1 MRTQSTPGGR
11 RARVCAGSPDTQ
23 QVALAMDEWMERR
36 PPVQGESSLGNGGM
50 LLRYAADP
58 QKPSAPRNE
67 AFFMSHPGLLVAAL
81 TVDPQLEAQAGG
93 PPSAER
99 VAAQLAAPPIGM
111 LTDIWQ
117 DADGSAFIERAG
129 HLHLAGADGRW
140 TPLRALVMR
149 NAPTLQMI
157 GRQADGAVYVHD
169 GRQLWRAHATMASA
183 APIAQIPPGS
193 VVRVDANGAAQELH
207 DGCLTS
213 HATNTPSR
221 TVELWRPRA
230 AGPGFEPSPAMPV
243 DLLPLPGGIGDEA
256 LILDDKGRVYHADL
270 SGSGSIQAQRLELPK
285 GRQHQDGWV
294 VTRMGLAADDTVHLL
309 LENEQ
314 GRRAVL
320 QRPPGQDVFSP
331 AYLLD
336 QPMLLIRADGL
347 HAPADSEVS
356 EPVLLD
362 GHARLG
368 HIDGVLHYQAA
379 PGQPWTRP
387 TGDGGAPLTDLDV
400 LQTSPFGFI
409 DRRSAFAL
417 LKGKRQLVELKLNGR
432 TTWLP
437 AHPAPSTPSG
447 GPLAVVPDRVHVDTL
462 HLADFDEPVQQLAV
476 DIDQTLAV
484 LSENNTLHLIPPG
497 QPALELKG
505 LQLPMAI
512 AIGLDGHLHV
522 LDHVD
527 GVGPQLKRHVADHTW
542 HEVALILPSEE
553 PPTSLRSTRTGQ
565 LQLRIG
571 ERWHALLPSMTA
583 ADGTRQASRVAP
595 EPAPEE
601 PAADGTQSGTNAI
614 LNARQPTRIS
624 TRHHDAA
631 VTSTLLGTT
640 SSDPLTARSTVRV
653 FADTAKAQ
661 ASSMARMLGDAAVAT
676 GRATAR
682 SVGIAL
688 PRTAQQVR
696 LSRFRGDAQQVTNRA
711 TELFEQLP
719 DLSEARIAAAV
730 GPVQPEHC
738 AFSPAQRDQ
747 LLRMREAELG
757 TLLRELRK
765 IGIRERVIAPDFSA
779 LKDRSAAA
787 TASNA
792 SYRLAERWRSARTA
806 VSTTAKRAGLRHSDD
821 LLPALDR
828 SLAALAAVAADQP
841 ETLSAHE
848 AELLLKVREI
858 SGQLKAAGVCL
869 PAIQPDPATG
879 TGGAR
884 HALRSACLLGSL
896 VEYDALLRTDTVP
909 SLQQA
914 EERQKA
920 SALRSLSKLGL
931 SSWQELEAFDDV
943 VATFREQIATPGTA
957 RRLQLLKSL
966 GLPADA
972 APDEMASRMTDLL
985 QDLFNRS
992 TFFSVASKA
1001 AELRGALGYP
1011 IWAQINPINVG
1022 AGGEAIH
1029 ALGVERIGDSKDGD
1043 AGLVAFFV
1051 RHAKGNLS
1059 ATSSVKIKLDPL
1071 LVSLPLYENKASGT
1085 KSSLGWGSSASLSLG
1100 GAYQHGV
1107 GAAVILSPSTIPEF
1121 ARLLFDQ
1128 HDPDTSKLLRAGVNE
1143 GAIGL
1148 DLFETNFNAST
1159 ALGMPEAGLSDS
1171 RQYGAQKPAAD
1182 PAHPP
1187 ATSAAN
1193 GRSSLSGNLSTGATW
1208 RAGMHW
1214 SEMELHL
1221 DHAWTDIIGLE
1232 FQGRADFSMEG
1243 NLSLSA
1249 GGQISSAFGAVFRN
1263 LITALTNVGSLQ
1275 LGSVRVACG
1284 DVQLPLDAAL
1294 SDAPDGPV
1302 LGTASYKRTLDAKAA
1317 SPITPA
1323 SWQHMAD
1330 LLRTTFPEG
1339 AAELDSL
1346 DYPLLPSERIAFLE
1360 HVIDRVQGE
1369 GARTIEA
1376 QGALEGAP
1384 LRLQSA
1390 QARAATREA
1399 AGSLW
1404 HSRSGIKRAIVLQL
1418 LHELRQEESLAAR
1431 HRARLIPGA
1440 RVELNMFGR
1449 ESLDKVVTHA
1459 LGHSGL
1465 GSKMGDLAEVR
1476 RQINGLDD
1484 VLRRFKDIPYIN
1496 QVRFVFEM
1504 RPQAMTVI
1512 NDALA
1517 AKAQEEGTDMLG
1529 ISTTASGM
1537 DWRSVLD
1544 KTRNAPDLYRLAAI
1558 AVHNTDS
1565 NMVGHQVGLP
1575 LVNLSTNA
1583 GTSHQLFEAEIQ
1595 FRYGLYDQLQGAEVL
1610 EAGGRAL
1617 QQRLQLDGTQAIGRQ
1632 AIARSSQFGPPSP
1645 RGKRPSDA
1653 ASSTTSPARS
1663 DHSHAQQLDPQPLP
1677 YSLHMSPRHDRI
1689 QSPELEPYGD
1699 GGPEAQADRERVMAE
1714 IHTWSPSPDR
1724 TRR

>member
-1 MRTQSTPGGR
+1 MRTNKAMPGGR
-11 RARVCAGSPDTQ
+11 RARVQAGTPDTRQ
-23 QVALAMDEWMERR
+23 LARAMDAWLERR
-36 PPVQGESSLGNGGM
+36 PAVQSESSLGNGGM
-50 LLRYAADP
+50 LLRYAADERAP
-58 QKPSAPRNE
+58 LAPRNE
-67 AFFMSHPGLLVAAL
+67 AFFVSLPGLLVAAL
-81 TVDPQLEAQAGG
+81 TVDPQLEALAGE
-93 PPSAER
+93 PRTAER
-99 VAAQLAAPPIGM
+99 VAAQLSAPPVGM

-117 DADGSAFIERAG
+117 DADGCAFIERAG
-129 HLHLAGADGRW
+129 HLHVADAHGRW
-140 TPLRALVMR
+140 TPLRPLGMH
-149 NAPTLQMI
+149 NAPTLRMI

-169 GRQLWRAHATMASA
+169 GRQLWRAHAAMASTP
-183 APIAQIPPGS
+183 PIAQIPPGS
-193 VVRVDANGAAQELH
+193 LVRIDANGIPQELH

-213 HATNTPSR
+213 HATDAR
-221 TVELWRPRA
+221 KRRVELWRPRA
-230 AGPGFEPSPAMPV
+230 AGPGFEPSPALPV
-243 DLLPLPGGIGDEA
+243 DLLPLPSGFGEDA
-256 LILDDKGRVYHADL
+256 LILDDKGRIYHANL
-270 SGSGSIQAQRLELPK
+270 SGSGCIQAQRLELPEGK
-285 GRQHQDGWV
+285 QHQDGWV
-294 VTRMGLAADDTVHLL
+294 VTRMGLAVDNTVHLL
-309 LENEQ
+309 LEHEQ
-314 GRRAVL
+314 GNRVVL
-320 QRPPGQDVFSP
+320 QRPRGQDVFSP

-336 QPMLLIRADGL
+336 QPLLLIRAEGL

-387 TGDGGAPLTDLDV
+387 TGDGGAPLTEVDL

-409 DRRSAFAL
+409 DRRSVFAL
-417 LKGKRQLVELKLNGR
+417 LEGKRRLVELKLDGR

-437 AHPAPSTPSG
+437 ANSTPSTPSG
-447 GPLAVVPDRVHVDTL
+447 GPLAVVPDQVQVDTM

-476 DIDQTLAV
+476 HVNQALAV
-484 LSENNTLHLIPPG
+484 LSESNTLHLIAPG
-497 QPALELKG
+497 QPAHELKG
-505 LQLPMAI
+505 LQHPMAI

-527 GVGPQLKRHVADHTW
+527 DVGPQLKRHVADDTW
-542 HEVALILPSEE
+542 HEVALILPSAE

-571 ERWHALLPSMTA
+571 DRWHALLPSMTD

-631 VTSTLLGTT
+631 VSTTLLGAT
-640 SSDPLTARSTVRV
+640 STDPLTARSTVSV

-688 PRTAQQVR
+688 PQTAQQVR
-696 LSRFRGDAQQVTNRA
+696 LSRFRGDAQQVMNSA
-711 TELFEQLP
+711 TELFKELP
-719 DLSEARIAAAV
+719 DLAELRIAAAV
-730 GPVQPEHC
+730 GPVQPQHC

-765 IGIRERVIAPDFSA
+765 IGIRERVIAPDLSA

-787 TASNA
+787 TASTA

-828 SLAALAAVAADQP
+828 SLAALAAAADQP
-841 ETLSAHE
+841 ATLSAHE
-848 AELLLKVREI
+848 AELLLEVRKI

-879 TGGAR
+879 NGGAP
-884 HALRSACLLGSL
+884 HALRTACLLGSL
-896 VEYDALLRTDTVP
+896 VEYEALLRTDTVP

-914 EERQKA
+914 KERQKA
-920 SALRSLSKLGL
+920 SALRGLSKLGL

-1029 ALGVERIGDSKDGD
+1029 ALGVERIGDSKDSD

-1051 RHAKGNLS
+1051 RHAKGNIS
-1059 ATSSVKIKLDPL
+1059 ATSSARIKLDPL
-1071 LVSLPLYENKASGT
+1071 VVSLPLYENKALGT
-1085 KSSLGWGSSASLSLG
+1085 KSSIGWGSSASLNLG

-1148 DLFETNFNAST
+1148 DLFETNLNAST
-1159 ALGMPEAGLSDS
+1159 ALSVLEAGVSDS
-1171 RQYGAQKPAAD
+1171 RQYGAQKPGPD

-1187 ATSAAN
+1187 AASAAN
-1193 GRSSLSGNLSTGATW
+1193 GRSSISGNLSTGATL

-1243 NLSLSA
+1243 SLGLSA
-1249 GGQISSAFGAVFRN
+1249 GGQTSTAFGAVFRN

-1275 LGSVRVACG
+1275 LGGVRVACG
-1284 DVQLPLDAAL
+1284 DAQLPLGAAL
-1294 SDAPDGPV
+1294 SDAPDGLL

-1323 SWQHMAD
+1323 NWQHMAE
-1330 LLRTTFPEG
+1330 LLRKTFPEG

-1346 DYPLLPSERIAFLE
+1346 DYPSLPSERIAFLE
-1360 HVIDRVQGE
+1360 HVIDRVQGK

-1384 LRLQSA
+1384 LRLQSV
-1390 QARAATREA
+1390 QARDATRQA

-1404 HSRSGIKRAIVLQL
+1404 HSRSGIKRAVVLQL
-1418 LHELRQEESLAAR
+1418 LQELRQEESLAAR

-1476 RQINGLDD
+1476 RQITGLDE

-1517 AKAQEEGTDMLG
+1517 AKVQEQDADMLG

-1544 KTRNAPDLYRLAAI
+1544 KARSAPDLYRLAAI
-1558 AVHNTDS
+1558 AVHNTDA

-1653 ASSTTSPARS
+1653 AWSAMSPEQGDHAR
-1663 DHSHAQQLDPQPLP
+1663 AQQLDPEQLP
-1677 YSLHMSPRHDRI
+1677 YSLHMSPRHDRS
-1689 QSPELEPYGD
+1689 QSPELDPYGD
-1699 GGPEAQADRERVMAE
+1699 GGTEAQTDRDRVLAE
-1714 IHTWSPSPDR
+1714 IQTWSPSPDR